1 LQPNQS
7 PTVAIAP
14 NDSLITALSRPRWRE
29 YLSLTKPKVSL
40 LIVFTAIVGMVL
52 ASPGMVPLPVL
63 VFGTL
68 GIAMASGSAAAFN
81 HILDRRIDQQMARTR
96 RRPLVTG
103 SLGTRQALIFAF
115 VLCVG
120 SMAVLWPS
128 AGGLCA
134 LLTFG
139 SLIGYAVIYT
149 VWLKHATPQNIV
161 IGGAAGA
168 APPLLGWVAVTHSID
183 AQALVLFLI
192 VFTWTPPHFWALAIA
207 RREEYAKVGIPMLPV
222 THGIPY
228 TRRQIV
234 LYTFLLVLF
243 TLIPVGIG
251 MSGMVY
257 LTAALI
263 LDARF
268 LYLCLALYRGVRS
281 DLPIRTFRFS
291 ITFLMA
297 LFAAFIADHYC
308 GLLSFHMLTHWGDG
322 TASFAASFLRLAAMR
337 LRPA

>member
-1 LQPNQS
+1 M
-7 PTVAIAP
+7 AIAP
-14 NDSLITALSRPRWRE
+14 DDSLITALSQPGWRE

-68 GIAMASGSAAAFN
+68 GIAMASGSAATLN

-96 RRPLVTG
+96 RRPLATG
-103 SLGTRQALIFAF
+103 SLRTSQALVFAG

-120 SMAVLWPS
+120 SMTVLS
-128 AGGLCA
+128 LSVGSLCA
-134 LLTFG
+134 LLTFA

-149 VWLKHATPQNIV
+149 GWLKHATPQNIV

-168 APPLLGWVAVTHSID
+168 APPVLGWVAVTHSID

-192 VFTWTPPHFWALAIA
+192 IFTWTPPHFWSLAIA
-207 RREEYAKVGIPMLPV
+207 RRDEYAKVGIPMLPV
-222 THGIPY
+222 THGVPY
-228 TRRQIV
+228 TRRQIL
-234 LYTFLLVLF
+234 LYTVLLILC
-243 TLIPVGIG
+243 TLIPVVIG
-251 MSGMVY
+251 MSGLIY
-257 LTAALI
+257 LAAALV

-268 LYLCLALYRGVRS
+268 LYLALVLQRGARP

-291 ITFLMA
+291 ITYLMA
-297 LFAAFIADHYC
+297 LFGAFIADHYC
-308 GLLSFHMLTHWGDG
+308 RLLV
-322 TASFAASFLRLAAMR
+322 
-337 LRPA
+337 

>member
-1 LQPNQS
+1 M
-7 PTVAIAP
+7 AIAP
-14 NDSLITALSRPRWRE
+14 DDSLITALSQPRWRE
-29 YLSLTKPKVSL
+29 YLALTKPRVSL

-52 ASPGMVPLPVL
+52 ASPGMVPLPAL

-68 GIAMASGSAAAFN
+68 GIAMASGSAATIN
-81 HILDRRIDQQMARTR
+81 HILDRRIDKQMARTR
-96 RRPLVTG
+96 RRPLARG
-103 SLGTRQALIFAF
+103 SLRTSQALVFAG

-120 SMAVLWPS
+120 SMMVLWLS
-128 AGGLCA
+128 AGALCA
-134 LLTFG
+134 LLTFA

-183 AQALVLFLI
+183 AQSLVLFLI
-192 VFTWTPPHFWALAIA
+192 IFTWTPPHFWSLAIA
-207 RREEYAKVGIPMLPV
+207 RRDEYAKVGIPMLPV
-222 THGIPY
+222 THGIPH

-234 LYTFLLVLF
+234 LYTVLLILC
-243 TLIPVGIG
+243 TLLPVVIG
-251 MSGMVY
+251 MSGLIY
-257 LTAALI
+257 LGAALV

-268 LYLCLALYRGVRS
+268 LYLALALHGARP

-291 ITFLMA
+291 ITYLMA

-308 GLLSFHMLTHWGDG
+308 RLLF
-322 TASFAASFLRLAAMR
+322 
-337 LRPA
+337 